1 MKTTSKL
8 AIPVLILLLIGA
20 SAAQRGQT
28 TQMDATLL
36 TTDPVPLQTGEDAD
50 TTFKVVNRGSTAAE
64 DVRVRI
70 IDSYPFQLKPDR
82 QRNYSIG
89 SVTPGEEYY
98 ISTDLLVDGGASDG
112 SHDLKVEIRHGDFS
126 RFVDIPLEV
135 QGTEVDL
142 NLANLRTAPGEL
154 MPDTEDNK
162 LSLSVINNGDEE
174 AENVVVDL
182 QYPNFFEERSSFSKR
197 QALGNLNPG
206 ETKQAEFYF
215 DLSRNAPEGS
225 VEIPAS
231 ITYTSDD
238 STAEIE
244 KTESFKTYISGK
256 PQYEVV
262 NYTSALDRG
271 KRGTLEV
278 KVRNTGNEESVS
290 TRIRLLD
297 SSDQPFSYSSSS
309 QFIGTLEPGQ
319 TGTAVFEVTPESEA
333 ETKDYL
339 VDFEIRGVKNTN
351 VFTEDTTLRLP
362 VDGERRDSQGLPVP
376 LPVLAAL
383 LVLAAFAYYFRD
395 RLTGRT
401 EEEE

>member
-1 MKTTSKL
+1 
-8 AIPVLILLLIGA
+8 
-20 SAAQRGQT
+20 
-28 TQMDATLL
+28 
-36 TTDPVPLQTGEDAD
+36 
-50 TTFKVVNRGSTAAE
+50 
-64 DVRVRI
+64 
-70 IDSYPFQLKPDR
+70 
-82 QRNYSIG
+82 
-89 SVTPGEEYY
+89 
-98 ISTDLLVDGGASDG
+98 
-112 SHDLKVEIRHGDFS
+112 
-126 RFVDIPLEV
+126 
-135 QGTEVDL
+135 
-142 NLANLRTAPGEL
+142 
-154 MPDTEDNK
+154 
-162 LSLSVINNGDEE
+162 
-174 AENVVVDL
+174 
-182 QYPNFFEERSSFSKR
+182 
-197 QALGNLNPG
+197 
-206 ETKQAEFYF
+206 
-215 DLSRNAPEGS
+215 
-225 VEIPAS
+225 
-231 ITYTSDD
+231 
-238 STAEIE
+238 
-244 KTESFKTYISGK
+244 
-256 PQYEVV
+256 
-262 NYTSALDRG
+262 
-271 KRGTLEV
+271 LEV